1 MLDTQLPFLEASLMV
16 NPLGEPMVPT
26 SSADNVRRRSVGR
39 NVQTLHEMVDHRRH
53 RVVLADDLAPG
64 KFSTSEHHLDTEG
77 VEALRNNGF
86 TFANHAAR
94 TNDIKLIPMSIA
106 PITINPIR
114 AATGMAPRDA
124 FQSNL
129 NFEAY
134 VAPFAPVPHWT
145 EAW

>member
-1 MLDTQLPFLEASLMV
+1 LNIRHTAPV
-16 NPLGEPMVPT
+16 LGGIVDGQ
-26 SSADNVRRRSVGR
+26 SVRRADGPYEFRRQRAASVGR
-39 NVQTLHEMVDHRRH
+39 NVRTLHEMVDHRRH
-53 RVVLADDLAPG
+53 RVVLADDLALG

-94 TNDIKLIPMSIA
+94 TNDIKLNPMSIA

-129 NFEAY
+129 NFEAI